1 MTAYDLL
8 RFVHVLFA
16 VTAVGATVTYSMWL
30 AHAAREPEH
39 LDYALRGIAQLD
51 GRVATPSFLML
62 LVTGVALVLHSPV
75 PWWASW
81 LVTAAVLYA
90 AVMFVGAFW
99 YAPLLRAQ
107 VVALRRTGW
116 ASDEYR
122 AVEQRTKALG
132 SAILIAVLAVLYL
145 MTTKP
150 QLW

>member
-81 LVTAAVLYA
+81 LVTATVLYA
-90 AVMFVGAFW
+90 AVTFVGAFW

-107 VVALRRTGW
+107 VVALRRTGL